1 MTTRRICM
9 TTLEISLVTIDQVKR
24 FVDLVSR
31 VDGDVDL
38 VSGRYTVDAKSIM
51 GIFSFDISK
60 PMELRIHREAEE
72 IGELLEQLKEFQ
84 K

>member
-1 MTTRRICM
+1 M
-9 TTLEISLVTIDQVKR
+9 TTLEMSLVTIDQVKR

-38 VSGRYTVDAKSIM
+38 ISGRYTVDAKSIM

-60 PMELRIHREAEE
+60 PMELQIHREAEE
-72 IGELLEQLKEFQ
+72 IGELLEQLKEFR

>member
-1 MTTRRICM
+1 M

>member
-1 MTTRRICM
+1 M

-24 FVDLVSR
+24 FVDMVSR

>member
-1 MTTRRICM
+1 M

-38 VSGRYTVDAKSIM
+38 ISGRYTVDAKSIM
-51 GIFSFDISK
+51 EIFSFDISK
-60 PMELRIHREAEE
+60 PMELQIHREAEE
-72 IGELLEQLKEFQ
+72 IGELLEQLKEFR

>member
-1 MTTRRICM
+1 M

-72 IGELLEQLKEFQ
+72 FGELLEQLKEFQ

>member
-1 MTTRRICM
+1 M

-38 VSGRYTVDAKSIM
+38 ISGRYTVDAKSIM

-60 PMELRIHREAEE
+60 PMEIQIHREAEE
-72 IGELLEQLKEFQ
+72 IGELLEQLKEFR

>member
-1 MTTRRICM
+1 M

-38 VSGRYTVDAKSIM
+38 ISGRYTVDAKSIM
-51 GIFSFDISK
+51 EIFSFNISK
-60 PMELRIHREAEE
+60 PMKLQIHREAEE
-72 IGELLEQLKEFQ
+72 IGELLEQLKEFR

>member
-1 MTTRRICM
+1 M

-38 VSGRYTVDAKSIM
+38 ISVRYTVDAKSIM

-60 PMELRIHREAEE
+60 PMELQIHREAEE
-72 IGELLEQLKEFQ
+72 IGELLEQLKEFR

>member
-1 MTTRRICM
+1 M
-9 TTLEISLVTIDQVKR
+9 TTLEISLVTIDQIKR
-24 FVDLVSR
+24 FVDLVSSI
-31 VDGDVDL
+31 DGDADL

>member
-1 MTTRRICM
+1 M

-60 PMELRIHREAEE
+60 PMELRIHKEAEE

>member
-1 MTTRRICM
+1 M

-38 VSGRYTVDAKSIM
+38 ISGRYTVDAKSIM

-60 PMELRIHREAEE
+60 PMELQIHREAEE
-72 IGELLEQLKEFQ
+72 IGELLEQLKEFR

>member
-1 MTTRRICM
+1 M

-38 VSGRYTVDAKSIM
+38 ISGRYTVDAKSIM

-60 PMELRIHREAEE
+60 PMELQIHREAEE
-72 IGELLEQLKEFQ
+72 IGELLERLKEFR

>member
-1 MTTRRICM
+1 M

-60 PMELRIHREAEE
+60 PMELRIHREADEL
-72 IGELLEQLKEFQ
+72 GEVLEQLREFEV
-84 K
+84 

>member
-1 MTTRRICM
+1 M

-84 K
+84 QNT

>member
-1 MTTRRICM
+1 M

-31 VDGDVDL
+31 ADGDVDL